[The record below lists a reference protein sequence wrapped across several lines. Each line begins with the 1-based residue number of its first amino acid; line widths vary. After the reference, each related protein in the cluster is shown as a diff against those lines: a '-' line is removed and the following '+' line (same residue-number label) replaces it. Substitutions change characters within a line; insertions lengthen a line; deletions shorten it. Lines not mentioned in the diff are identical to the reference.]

1 MTLTKIHFEGLAD
14 MVANAILDEV
24 TNSNG
29 VLEANGIIRFAE
41 IELKTFC
48 RSQNDRFDDRK
59 FFERITEK
67 IRKTYPNWDAFD
79 LRAAGSISNRG
90 KN

>member
-48 RSQNDRFDDRK
+48 
-59 FFERITEK
+59 
-67 IRKTYPNWDAFD
+67 
-79 LRAAGSISNRG
+79 
-90 KN
+90 